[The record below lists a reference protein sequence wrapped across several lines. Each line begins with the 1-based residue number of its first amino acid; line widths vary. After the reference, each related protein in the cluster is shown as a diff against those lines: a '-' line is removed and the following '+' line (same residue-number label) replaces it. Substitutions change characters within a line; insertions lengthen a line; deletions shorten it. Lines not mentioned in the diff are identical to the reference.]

1 MTAAAPLHLQAE
13 IAKAMRLR
21 RMRTFASA
29 LLAAVTL
36 LYLFCLKFESS
47 HPWLGYAAAF
57 AEAAMIGALAD
68 WFAVTALF
76 RYPLGIPIPHTAI
89 IPRNKNRIADSLGV
103 FIETHFLQPEQLLV
117 RIDSFNPA
125 RRIAIWLARPGAKRD
140 LTATGTYFLSYVLT
154 TLDDPRLTA
163 MAREMALKALGK
175 ADFSQ
180 AAASLLQVLRA
191 QGKHQHM
198 LDGVV
203 RELLERLQSTTTQE
217 YLADIIAKEFSVLR
231 WVALDGTSGR
241 YLARKLV
248 AAGINELETVLV
260 NPAHSLRLS
269 FDEQLVELTNKLRQ
283 DPALQQKLSDWRD
296 NLLASTELQ
305 DRMNSMWHNL
315 LESLQ
320 ADLAHPQSQIQ
331 QKMGSAI
338 KQFGRRLHEDQ
349 AFADWLNGQI
359 RGFAARSLARY
370 RSEIG
375 RFIADQLKAWDN
387 RVLVERME
395 LNVGVDLQYIRVN
408 GTVVG
413 GLVGLLIY
421 TARHALGW

>member
-1 MTAAAPLHLQAE
+1 MQLSSPLLVQSE
-13 IAKAMRLR
+13 INKALRLR
-21 RMRTFASA
+21 RMRLFATS
-29 LLAAVTL
+29 LLIAVTV
-36 LYLFCLKFESS
+36 LYIFCLRFEAAW
-47 HPWLGYAAAF
+47 HPLAYGAAF

-68 WFAVTALF
+68 WFAVAALF

-125 RRIAIWLARPGAKRD
+125 RRIGIWLARPGAKRD
-140 LTATGTYFLSYVLT
+140 LTETGAYFLNYVLS
-154 TLDDPRLTA
+154 TLDDPRLA
-163 MAREMALKALGK
+163 AAAREMALKALAK

-191 QGKHQHM
+191 QGKHQHL
-198 LDGVV
+198 LDGVL
-203 RELLERLQSTTTQE
+203 RELLAQLQSPSVQD
-217 YLADIIAKEFSVLR
+217 YLSGLIAREFNVLR
-231 WVALDGTSGR
+231 WVALDEAGGR

-248 AAGINELETVLV
+248 AAGISELESALA
-260 NPAHSLRLS
+260 NPVHSVRLS
-269 FDEQLVELTNKLRQ
+269 FDEQLIDLTNKLRQ
-283 DPALQQKLSDWRD
+283 DPALQEKLSAWRD
-296 NLLASTELQ
+296 GLLDSADLQHRMTALWHDLLA
-305 DRMNSMWHNL
+305 
-315 LESLQ
+315 SLQ
-320 ADLAHPQSQIQ
+320 ADLASEDSQIRS
-331 QKMGSAI
+331 KMGSAI

-349 AFADWLNGQI
+349 AFADWLNNQI
-359 RGFAARSLARY
+359 RSFAARSLARY

-387 RVLVERME
+387 KILVERME

-413 GLVGLLIY
+413 GLVGLIIY
-421 TARHALGW
+421 AVRHGVGW